1 MGPGRSQEAP
11 YDLKASVPAGTYHVI
26 YDGVVIA
33 AVDVTFELIHRR
45 GATDTVL
52 AMWTQHFEPRPA
64 GEFEAQEFEM
74 DHDAPA
80 IDFVAG
86 DQFVYRYTGAN
97 ATLEMAYIPVGF
109 PESEGG
115 RQTNITLPR

>member
-26 YDGVVIA
+26 YDGIIIFP
-33 AVDVTFELIHRR
+33 VDVTFELIHRR
-45 GATDTVL
+45 GSDDTIL
-52 AMWTQHFEPRPA
+52 ASWSQSFEPIA
-64 GEFEAQEFEM
+64 GGGFMAQPFEM
-74 DHDAPA
+74 DLEAPA
-80 IDFVAG
+80 IDFAPG

-97 ATLEMAYIPVGF
+97 SQAAMAYIPVGF